1 MSQPKKA
8 TDGSSASGFRP
19 KDIVIAVYNVSRKG
33 KRKLLA
39 KNRFD
44 LFHHGGRDVE
54 RVTEAEAAFT
64 SLRFKLYPETKKVMK
79 CSVSVALSHGEK
91 NKPADGTV
99 ADPKI
104 IEIEDDDAAS
114 SISSRRSSINI
125 RLAQNYQPPGTPTS
139 PSLSVASS
147 QIGLLPVTPPPSLPI
162 ATASSSVPSTVASHA
177 HPSSILASV
186 HNEDADVV
194 KSPTV
199 QVIKDILKDYTP
211 SPTAEIQP
219 ADSLPSNPGVPTA
232 GSVVMSS
239 GCTMTNGSK
248 SPPKKHEDITPSV
261 GGVRVTS
268 DEEDVRNDV
277 PVDSPPSP
285 VTPPPLT
292 PPRRPSFRLD
302 VAVRTPEPFPAN
314 GKNRTLKAMTPGTPS
329 SEAERSRKNMQKD
342 ELMEWAK
349 FRLDK
354 YNQIKITN
362 LSSSWRSGLAFCS
375 LIHSVYPELIP
386 LSHLKAFN
394 ADKVNCPLALSA
406 SKMIGV
412 DMSPPLAESV
422 TDIKLKP
429 DVVAVYLERLKVK
442 LEQRKEFSDSELQ
455 QWRRGCY
462 ERFELWAN
470 EFMVQS
476 PVESRPKS
484 VVKSPDPQ
492 ERPKSIVLEGSPSEN
507 RKRVKELIAQAH
519 LSMSSSQ
526 EEDTPPQSAAVE
538 AAEHLQSREG
548 STVTL
553 AGAMT
558 TSVTL
563 DEIATEM
570 AKLEQQREEMDI
582 EMNVLQRFMRED
594 DSDDRE
600 RLERWLEL
608 VNDKNALDRTQMQL
622 NIKEKEASISRR
634 HNTIMAELQKV
645 RIGFFSLDYKL
656 RVSYKSTFCEDCYLI
671 RYVRKTDTIH
681 FLCLVLRYPKYR
693 KRTRLRWKRSAK
705 KSCLMR
711 W

>member
-1 MSQPKKA
+1 
-8 TDGSSASGFRP
+8 
-19 KDIVIAVYNVSRKG
+19 
-33 KRKLLA
+33 
-39 KNRFD
+39 
-44 LFHHGGRDVE
+44 
-54 RVTEAEAAFT
+54 
-64 SLRFKLYPETKKVMK
+64 
-79 CSVSVALSHGEK
+79 
-91 NKPADGTV
+91 
-99 ADPKI
+99 
-104 IEIEDDDAAS
+104 
-114 SISSRRSSINI
+114 
-125 RLAQNYQPPGTPTS
+125 
-139 PSLSVASS
+139 
-147 QIGLLPVTPPPSLPI
+147 
-162 ATASSSVPSTVASHA
+162 
-177 HPSSILASV
+177 
-186 HNEDADVV
+186 
-194 KSPTV
+194 
-199 QVIKDILKDYTP
+199 
-211 SPTAEIQP
+211 
-219 ADSLPSNPGVPTA
+219 
-232 GSVVMSS
+232 
-239 GCTMTNGSK
+239 
-248 SPPKKHEDITPSV
+248 
-261 GGVRVTS
+261 
-268 DEEDVRNDV
+268 
-277 PVDSPPSP
+277 
-285 VTPPPLT
+285 
-292 PPRRPSFRLD
+292 
-302 VAVRTPEPFPAN
+302 
-314 GKNRTLKAMTPGTPS
+314 
-329 SEAERSRKNMQKD
+329 
-342 ELMEWAK
+342 MEWAK
-349 FRLDK
+349 FRLDN

-442 LEQRKEFSDSELQ
+442 LEQRKQFSDSELQ

>member
-19 KDIVIAVYNVSRKG
+19 KDIVIAVYDVNRKG

-54 RVTEAEAAFT
+54 RVTEAEAACT
-64 SLRFKLYPETKKVMK
+64 SLRFKLYPETKKVIR
-79 CSVSVALSHGEK
+79 CSVSVALSHGER

-99 ADPKI
+99 AEPRI
-104 IEIEDDDAAS
+104 VEIEDDDVAS
-114 SISSRRSSINI
+114 TISSRRSSINI
-125 RLAQNYQPPGTPTS
+125 RVAQHNEPPEASSS

-147 QIGLLPVTPPPSLPI
+147 QIGLPPVTPLSSLTIATPSSLP
-162 ATASSSVPSTVASHA
+162 STYVSPA
-177 HPSSILASV
+177 HPASNLASV
-186 HNEDADVV
+186 CKEDEAVV

-211 SPTAEIQP
+211 SPSAETQPSEIQP
-219 ADSLPSNPGVPTA
+219 VESLPSNSAEPVTVA
-232 GSVVMSS
+232 EVMPCESTMINVN
-239 GCTMTNGSK
+239 GCK
-248 SPPKKHEDITPSV
+248 SPQKLQKDITLPV
-261 GGVRVTS
+261 GDGKLTL
-268 DEEDVRNDV
+268 EQKEDRNDK
-277 PVDSPPSP
+277 PLDSPPSP
-285 VTPPPLT
+285 ATPPPLT
-292 PPRRPSFRLD
+292 PPRMPSFRLD
-302 VAVRTPEPFPAN
+302 VTVRTPEPLSTN

-329 SEAERSRKNMQKD
+329 SEAERSRTIMQKD

-349 FRLDK
+349 LRLNN

-375 LIHSVYPELIP
+375 LIHSAYPELIP

-412 DMSPPLAESV
+412 DMSPPLAESI

-429 DVVAVYLERLKVK
+429 DVVAVYLERLKGK
-442 LEQRKEFSDSELQ
+442 LEQQKEFSDSELQ
-455 QWRRGCY
+455 QWRRSCY

-507 RKRVKELIAQAH
+507 RKRVKELIVQAH
-519 LSMSSSQ
+519 LSMSSQ
-526 EEDTPPQSAAVE
+526 EEDTPPPPPQSAAE
-538 AAEHLQSREG
+538 AGVDHLESREG

-608 VNDKNALDRTQMQL
+608 VNEKNALDRRQMQL

-645 RIGFFSLDYKL
+645 RI
-656 RVSYKSTFCEDCYLI
+656 VNAIT
-671 RYVRKTDTIH
+671 
-681 FLCLVLRYPKYR
+681 
-693 KRTRLRWKRSAK
+693 
-705 KSCLMR
+705 
-711 W
+711 

>member
-1 MSQPKKA
+1 MSKLSYNPKISVWRVSQPKKT

-54 RVTEAEAAFT
+54 RVAEAEAACT

-79 CSVSVALSHGEK
+79 CSVSVALSHGEN

-104 IEIEDDDAAS
+104 IEIEDDDVAS
-114 SISSRRSSINI
+114 TISSRRSSINI
-125 RLAQNYQPPGTPTS
+125 RVALNNEQPEASSS

-147 QIGLLPVTPPPSLPI
+147 QIVLPPVTPLSSLPI
-162 ATASSSVPSTVASHA
+162 ATPPSSVPSTVASHA
-177 HPSSILASV
+177 HPASNLANV
-186 HNEDADVV
+186 NKEDAAIV

-199 QVIKDILKDYTP
+199 QVIKDILKDFTP
-211 SPTAEIQP
+211 SPSAETQPSSIQP
-219 ADSLPSNPGVPTA
+219 VDSLPSNPAEPISGA
-232 GSVVMSS
+232 EVMPSES
-239 GCTMTNGSK
+239 TMTNGSK
-248 SPPKKHEDITPSV
+248 SPKKLPKDITAAVGEIKLPSEV
-261 GGVRVTS
+261 K
-268 DEEDVRNDV
+268 DEE
-277 PVDSPPSP
+277 PLESPPSP

-292 PPRRPSFRLD
+292 PPRLPSFRLNA
-302 VAVRTPEPFPAN
+302 AVRTPEPLPPS
-314 GKNRTLKAMTPGTPS
+314 GTNRTLKAMTPGTPS
-329 SEAERSRKNMQKD
+329 SEGEKSRTKMQKD
-342 ELMEWAK
+342 ELMQWAK

-375 LIHSVYPELIP
+375 LIHSAYPELIP

-394 ADKVNCPLALSA
+394 ADKINCPLALSA

-412 DMSPPLAESV
+412 DMSPPLAESI

-442 LEQRKEFSDSELQ
+442 LEQRKEFSDSELTL
-455 QWRRGCY
+455 WRRSCY

-526 EEDTPPQSAAVE
+526 EDDTPPQSATAA
-538 AAEHLQSREG
+538 AAEHSESREG
-548 STVTL
+548 STLTL

-558 TSVTL
+558 SSVTL

-608 VNDKNALDRTQMQL
+608 VNDKNALDRRQMQL

-645 RIGFFSLDYKL
+645 RIDN
-656 RVSYKSTFCEDCYLI
+656 VI
-671 RYVRKTDTIH
+671 
-681 FLCLVLRYPKYR
+681 
-693 KRTRLRWKRSAK
+693 
-705 KSCLMR
+705 
-711 W
+711 

>member
-1 MSQPKKA
+1 
-8 TDGSSASGFRP
+8 
-19 KDIVIAVYNVSRKG
+19 
-33 KRKLLA
+33 
-39 KNRFD
+39 
-44 LFHHGGRDVE
+44 
-54 RVTEAEAAFT
+54 
-64 SLRFKLYPETKKVMK
+64 
-79 CSVSVALSHGEK
+79 
-91 NKPADGTV
+91 
-99 ADPKI
+99 
-104 IEIEDDDAAS
+104 
-114 SISSRRSSINI
+114 
-125 RLAQNYQPPGTPTS
+125 
-139 PSLSVASS
+139 
-147 QIGLLPVTPPPSLPI
+147 
-162 ATASSSVPSTVASHA
+162 
-177 HPSSILASV
+177 
-186 HNEDADVV
+186 
-194 KSPTV
+194 
-199 QVIKDILKDYTP
+199 
-211 SPTAEIQP
+211 
-219 ADSLPSNPGVPTA
+219 
-232 GSVVMSS
+232 
-239 GCTMTNGSK
+239 
-248 SPPKKHEDITPSV
+248 
-261 GGVRVTS
+261 
-268 DEEDVRNDV
+268 
-277 PVDSPPSP
+277 
-285 VTPPPLT
+285 
-292 PPRRPSFRLD
+292 
-302 VAVRTPEPFPAN
+302 
-314 GKNRTLKAMTPGTPS
+314 MTPGTPS
-329 SEAERSRKNMQKD
+329 SETEKLRTIMQKD

-349 FRLDK
+349 FRLDN

-375 LIHSVYPELIP
+375 LIHSAYPELIP

-412 DMSPPLAESV
+412 DMSPPLAESI

-429 DVVAVYLERLKVK
+429 DVVAVYLERLKGK
-442 LEQRKEFSDSELQ
+442 LEQQKEFSDSELQ
-455 QWRRGCY
+455 QWRRSCY

-484 VVKSPDPQ
+484 VVKSPEPQ

-526 EEDTPPQSAAVE
+526 EEDTPPPPPPSAAE
-538 AAEHLQSREG
+538 AGVDHSESREG

-608 VNDKNALDRTQMQL
+608 VNEKNALDRRQMQL

-645 RIGFFSLDYKL
+645 RNVNAIKN
-656 RVSYKSTFCEDCYLI
+656 I
-671 RYVRKTDTIH
+671 
-681 FLCLVLRYPKYR
+681 
-693 KRTRLRWKRSAK
+693 
-705 KSCLMR
+705 
-711 W
+711 